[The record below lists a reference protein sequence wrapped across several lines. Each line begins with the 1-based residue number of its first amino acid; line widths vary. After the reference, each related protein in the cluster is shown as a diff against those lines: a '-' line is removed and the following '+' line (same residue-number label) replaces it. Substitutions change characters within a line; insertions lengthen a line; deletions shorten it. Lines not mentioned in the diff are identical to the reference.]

1 MYNTAYPQ
9 NTAKTNENSNLLM
22 DVTTRVF
29 LNDVNV
35 SEVDCSKIVKGN

>member
-9 NTAKTNENSNLLM
+9 NIAKTNENSKLLM
-22 DVTTRVF
+22 DVTIRVF

-35 SEVDCSKIVKGN
+35 SEVDCNKIVKGN

>member
-9 NTAKTNENSNLLM
+9 KTAKTNENSNLLM
-22 DVTTRVF
+22 DVTF

-35 SEVDCSKIVKGN
+35 SKVDCNKIVKGN